1 MENAKEAFG
10 RMESLKS
17 WFLETLDGM
26 NPAKTCEPLGPD
38 EWSLAQVIEHL
49 MIVERGMLVGLARA
63 KEPMPAPDAATMSR
77 RQEYRELLASGT
89 RYDVPSPAALPGEMP
104 DPSALGPDWDRVRQK
119 MSARI
124 ESGGLPG
131 PDILVFDHPV
141 GGPMNAEES
150 IAFLADHLMY
160 HKLRVSEFL

>member
-1 MENAKEAFG
+1 MDNTKEVFG

-17 WFLETLDGM
+17 WFLGTLEEM
-26 NPAKTCEPLGPD
+26 NPAQTCEPLGPD

-49 MIVERGMLVGLARA
+49 LIVERGMLVGLARA
-63 KEPMPAPDAATMSR
+63 KDPMRPMDAQAIAR
-77 RQEYRELLASGT
+77 RQEYRELLESGT
-89 RYDVPSPAALPGEMP
+89 RYDVPSPAALPAEMP

-124 ESGGLPG
+124 ESGALPG
-131 PDILVFDHPV
+131 PDVLVFDHPV

-160 HKLRVSEFL
+160 HKLRVTEFL